1 MQAIGAEGIIPAQC
15 KAVVEQYVPELMKAI
30 VTLPPDEVRP
40 SSASGLYSFQSLFS
54 DNGMFVVP

>member
-40 SSASGLYSFQSLFS
+40 SSISVFDRFRGFFS
-54 DNGMFVVP
+54 SE